1 MTHTFFTPLKQFLH
15 KLIHVGIYPDMPYVE
30 SRYTKL
36 LNVLNWLGLCFMLGY
51 AILNLTNGRYFL
63 TALNMFNMVDATAV
77 LILHRLRMYLSAR
90 LVMVGCRIVIYTI
103 SGLYFHNG
111 AEYFL
116 LTLLITTIIIF
127 DNRWIR
133 TFLCSLIILACISV
147 VLFPQPPLLGVPVM
161 EEQAIVNMVLAIG
174 LIIGTVTFFKSIQYG
189 YQQEVEKQRQA
200 LIELNRDKQRMFS
213 ILAHDIRSPMATL
226 ENLLQIFYEN
236 LLTRTEQMKTTQ
248 LLKDQVIQLGTTMDD
263 LLNWSARGMQGME
276 TVKTSFLLYPLIKEL
291 FQFFDLIIKQ
301 KQLEVE
307 MCIDKEL
314 ILSADRDQ
322 IAVVMRNLLSNA
334 CKFSHRGGHIRI
346 VAVEK
351 NNSIEVFIE
360 DEGVGMDENR
370 INRLFTSS
378 NSSVQGTAG
387 EKGYGLGL
395 MLCAEF
401 VRLNEGNIAVKS
413 RLGEGSIFT
422 VRLPQ

>member
-1 MTHTFFTPLKQFLH
+1 MTHTLFTLLKQFIH
-15 KLIHVGIYPDMPYVE
+15 KLVHVGIYPEMPYIE

-51 AILNLTNGRYFL
+51 AILNLTNERYFL
-63 TALNMFNMVDATAV
+63 AILNVFNMADAAAV
-77 LILHRLRMYLSAR
+77 LVLHRLRMYLSAR

-127 DNRWIR
+127 EHKWIR
-133 TFLCSLIILACISV
+133 IFLCSLITLSCISV
-147 VLFPQPPLLGVPVM
+147 VLFPQPPLLGLPVM
-161 EEQAIVNMVLAIG
+161 EEQAIVNMVVAIA

-189 YQQEVEKQRQA
+189 YQKDVEKQRQA
-200 LIELNRDKQRMFS
+200 LVELNRDKQRMFS
-213 ILAHDIRSPMATL
+213 ILAHDIRSPIATL
-226 ENLLQIFYEN
+226 ENLLQVFYEN
-236 LLTRTEQMKTTQ
+236 LLTRSEQMKTTQ
-248 LLKDQVIQLGTTMDD
+248 LLKDQVTQLGITMDD
-263 LLNWSARGMQGME
+263 LLNWSARGMQGIQ
-276 TVKTSFLLYPLIKEL
+276 TVKTPFLLYPVLMEL
-291 FQFFDLIIKQ
+291 FLFFDLIIKQ

-307 MCIDKEL
+307 LHMDQEM

-322 IAVVMRNLLSNA
+322 ITVVMRNLLSNA
-334 CKFSHRGGHIRI
+334 CKFSHIGGQIRI
-346 VAVEK
+346 AATK
-351 NNSIEVFIE
+351 KDNRREVIIE
-360 DEGVGMDENR
+360 DKGVGMDENS

-378 NSSVQGTAG
+378 NISTQGTAG

-401 VRLNEGNIAVKS
+401 VRLNEGNITVKS
-413 RLGEGSIFT
+413 RFGEGSIFT
-422 VRLPQ
+422 ISLPE